1 MKSHLSVCV
10 AQTQSFLQA
19 RLSLK
24 PMSVIAEVYLDFAAG
39 GTPS

>member
-10 AQTQSFLQA
+10 TQTQGLLQV

-24 PMSVIAEVYLDFAAG
+24 PMSVIAEVYLDFTAG